1 MAFDCKKELNKK
13 KIMENLMITYAAV
26 APNGER
32 RIERYVTTSPIKFG
46 HSRYT
51 NELVVTSCPAN
62 IRVRDID
69 TITST
74 NVSELGLYHGA

>member
-1 MAFDCKKELNKK
+1 
-13 KIMENLMITYAAV
+13 MENLENLMVAYVVT

-51 NELVVTSCPAN
+51 NEFIVVSCPAN